1 MPDPNGALVGPDD
14 IVESQ
19 AFECATALYS
29 DYSAARLARYIRE
42 TKDRSSDI
50 IYISSA
56 I

>member
-29 DYSAARLARYIRE
+29 DYSAARYIRE